1 MPELDDDQVLQ
12 RWDHRA
18 RPAIV
23 LAALLPIIASMTA
36 GRRDGVLLVI
46 DFAGWGV
53 FLVDLLVHV
62 RHSRGYLRR
71 GIGMFDLSIVVVTFP
86 WYIIPGFENTDIV
99 LLARLARVARLFMA
113 GTRVGPFRSLVERLG
128 RAALYAG
135 VLVAVCALVLEEV
148 EHHANGFDDYGDSI
162 WFSIVTLTTVGYGD
176 IVPSSPAGRFV
187 AIVLMIGGVA
197 LLGALA
203 GSLGAFLRVQ
213 DMSGG
218 DEQPVGATEDATPP
232 PRRSSAALRAELAE
246 VNRRLSTLQA
256 HLGIADDPSRSSG
269 DRS

>member
-1 MPELDDDQVLQ
+1 M
-12 RWDHRA
+12 
-18 RPAIV
+18 

-36 GRRDGVLLVI
+36 GRREGVLLVI

-128 RAALYAG
+128 RAALMR
-135 VLVAVCALVLEEV
+135 VC
-148 EHHANGFDDYGDSI
+148 
-162 WFSIVTLTTVGYGD
+162 W
-176 IVPSSPAGRFV
+176 SPCAHWC
-187 AIVLMIGGVA
+187 
-197 LLGALA
+197 
-203 GSLGAFLRVQ
+203 S
-213 DMSGG
+213 
-218 DEQPVGATEDATPP
+218 
-232 PRRSSAALRAELAE
+232 RRSSTTQA
-246 VNRRLSTLQA
+246 VSTTTA
-256 HLGIADDPSRSSG
+256 TRSGSASSR
-269 DRS
+269 